1 MIPLSSSSNPCVIF
15 PSTLPSSLCGGQV
28 DDEQREDEMTED
40 AWSREETRKGADYTT
55 RREHRDG
62 SSNHARAASAQRGIG
77 PGAGTGG
84 GGATAMGTAVVEL
97 SRGETAAQRGRRR
110 RVPRQAG
117 RPSLRQRTELPRRR
131 AEDDD
136 DSVVGDCGGDGGG
149 GDGDERHRDGLV
161 GGGVV
166 WDDEHERRSI
176 LFFFPK

>member
-1 MIPLSSSSNPCVIF
+1 MCD
-15 PSTLPSSLCGGQV
+15 LPIDAAVVVVRWPGRRRAKGGR
-28 DDEQREDEMTED
+28 DDED
-40 AWSREETRKGADYTT
+40 AWSREETRKGADCAT
-55 RREHRDG
+55 RRE
-62 SSNHARAASAQRGIG
+62 HARAASAQRGIG

-84 GGATAMGTAVVEL
+84 GGATAMGTVVVEL

-136 DSVVGDCGGDGGG
+136 DSVVGDCGGDGDGGG

-176 LFFFPK
+176 FYYIFPK